1 VSCGQKVDDMYR
13 EVKNFERRKNY
24 EKMISIIMMICMLAA
39 TTTVG
44 AIIPPEDA
52 APVVPVETVVSKTAE
67 FYIEAS
73 KFPSGI
79 LNVLSENGASIE
91 EDTIVEVI
99 PINDSEDKAICVTNI
114 VEDEVEKDIFIS
126 YVEDENNN
134 MVVDNSV
141 ANVLAQGP
149 DYDMEASFPPLS
161 WNGDYIVHATAT
173 AALYS
178 DGFWT
183 YYKPYKCS
191 FYYENLA
198 GVSVSRIQ
206 VQYIADGF
214 LYSYPGFEDLDLDE
228 YEHVVT
234 VNKTNPV
241 AGTTY
246 SNTNY
251 FASNR
256 VLWTTSGSPMVG
268 HFLTFYNYVNG
279 ELDTYTVTL

>member
-1 VSCGQKVDDMYR
+1 MKKLFSV
-13 EVKNFERRKNY
+13 
-24 EKMISIIMMICMLAA
+24 MIVLCLLA
-39 TTTVG
+39 TTMSVG
-44 AIIPPEDA
+44 AVIPPEDA
-52 APVVPVETVVSKTAE
+52 VPVVPIESIVSESAE

-73 KFPSGI
+73 KVPAGVV
-79 LNVLSENGASIE
+79 NVLSEKGAAIKD
-91 EDTIVEVI
+91 DTVIEVI
-99 PINDSEDKAICVTNI
+99 NLDNSEDKAICVTNV
-114 VEDEVEKDIFIS
+114 VEGEVEKDVYIS
-126 YVEDENNN
+126 YIEDENNK
-134 MVVDNSV
+134 MVVDNSI
-141 ANVLAQGP
+141 ANILAQGP